1 MADTKDEGEDKL
13 STRTGQE
20 DMDISDKSSSR
31 STSRASR
38 LSRGSNNMD
47 CTVTS
52 DEEGIYILYIGLHV
66 LCKVFLQHIFP
77 RLLR

>member
-1 MADTKDEGEDKL
+1 MADTKDEGDDKL
-13 STRTGQE
+13 STRSGQE

-52 DEEGIYILYIGLHV
+52 DEEGIYIHV
-66 LCKVFLQHIFP
+66 L
-77 RLLR
+77 

>member
-1 MADTKDEGEDKL
+1 MKPEIPVADTKDEGDDKL
-13 STRTGQE
+13 STRSGQE

-52 DEEGIYILYIGLHV
+52 DEEGIYIHV
-66 LCKVFLQHIFP
+66 L
-77 RLLR
+77 